1 MKKAT
6 AKLLFV
12 PALAMALLMTGC
24 TSSDAPGETGGQS
37 TSHLTQILKAK
48 KIKIAVQ
55 TEAAPWSV
63 LQASGDFEGYDID
76 LANSLGESLGAEVEF
91 VSATNESRIPLL
103 QTDKADVVIASFTAA
118 NERAQ
123 SVDMSIPYAAVGT
136 LIAVPTDSTIK
147 NYADLDGKSV
157 STSRGSTGETILKAQ
172 FPNVTAVPF
181 QSYADSLQALKSNK
195 VDALIELNTNLAAFV
210 AEDSGFRLLDEPAMS
225 PALISMG
232 VKQGD
237 QQWLNYLNTFI
248 RNFNASG
255 ANEAVTQK
263 WLHDDMAEFL
273 K

>member
-24 TSSDAPGETGGQS
+24 TSSAASGEAGGQS
-37 TSHLTQILKAK
+37 ASHLTDVLKTK

-63 LQASGDFEGYDID
+63 LQASGEFQGYDVD
-76 LANSLGESLGAEVEF
+76 LAKALGESLGAEVEF

-136 LIAVPTDSTIK
+136 LIAVPADSAIK

-157 STSRGSTGETILKAQ
+157 ATSRGSSGEAILKAR
-172 FPNVTAVPF
+172 FPNVKAVPF
-181 QSYADSLQALKSNK
+181 QSYADSLQALKSHK
-195 VDALIELNTNLAAFV
+195 VDALIEINTNLAAFV
-210 AEDSGFRLLDEPAMS
+210 AEDSSFKLLNEPALS

-248 RNFNASG
+248 RNFNVSG
-255 ANEAVTQK
+255 ANEAASKK

>member
-6 AKLLFV
+6 AKLLFI
-12 PALAMALLMTGC
+12 PALAIALVMTSC
-24 TSSDAPGETGGQS
+24 TSPGASPGAEGQ
-37 TSHLTQILKAK
+37 TMSHLTKVLKAK

-55 TEAAPWSV
+55 TEAKPWSV
-63 LQASGDFEGYDID
+63 LQASGHFEGYDID
-76 LANSLGESLGAEVEF
+76 LANALGESLGAEVDF

-103 QTDKADVVIASFTAA
+103 QTDKADVVIASFSAA
-118 NERAQ
+118 NERAH
-123 SVDMSIPYAAVGT
+123 SVDMTIPYAAVGT
-136 LIAVPTDSTIK
+136 LVAVPTDSTIK
-147 NYADLDGKSV
+147 TYADLDGKSV
-157 STSRGSTGETILKAQ
+157 ATSRGSTGEAILKAQ
-172 FPNVTAVPF
+172 FPNAKAVPF

-195 VDALIELNTNLAAFV
+195 VDALIEINTNLAVFV
-210 AEDSGFRLLDEPAMS
+210 AGDSRFKLLDQPALS

-255 ANEAVTQK
+255 ANEANTQK
-263 WLHDDMAEFL
+263 WLHDDMAAFL